1 MTAYQQKSFTV
12 RLGNPAFSS
21 GWDRIFAKK
30 EEEKPADIES
40 VLADAEKIYGNVAM
54 QEAAR
59 DRCVGECHVCDE
71 LQKATAKVDFE
82 YPLKEVP
89 ISSLPLTDE
98 EIAYGKKVAQRIE
111 QERISRDVS
120 ADFVSVLDRESLS
133 LPEVQRRMR
142 EWADYNFPLKVT
154 DEHKRIADEFIAN
167 VFDLEDQD
175 LADGAYR
182 RERTDLAYLLASR
195 ESRNHRPLIGACEEI
210 GELCHAHLK
219 NEQGVRGTPEEHR
232 LAKQD
237 AIGDT
242 LIYLLDYC
250 NKEGFCMEECLE
262 MAIAETSSRDWI
274 RFPKNGKT
282 E

>member
-21 GWDRIFAKK
+21 NWDRIFAKK
-30 EEEKPADIES
+30 DEEAKGRCEGDCHMC
-40 VLADAEKIYGNVAM
+40 DALE
-54 QEAAR
+54 E
-59 DRCVGECHVCDE
+59 
-71 LQKATAKVDFE
+71 ATAKVDFE

-89 ISSLPLTDE
+89 VSSLLDKET
-98 EIAYGKKVAQRIE
+98 

-120 ADFVSVLDRESLS
+120 ADFASVLDRGSLS

-154 DEHKRIADEFIAN
+154 DEHRRVASEYLCRLFECDALDVE
-167 VFDLEDQD
+167 EW
-175 LADGAYR
+175 YR
-182 RERTDLAYLLASR
+182 SETRDLAYLLASR